1 MAPKDTTGIGW
12 VCIEPAAALPSGV
25 LGRHDPAHRR
35 GCSAEQVTADM
46 YDALVRWGSLH
57 VDGDGAGLCSSSFRW
72 IVHFTL
78 PVRIF
83 VASAESI
90 DGSGISH

>member
-1 MAPKDTTGIGW
+1 
-12 VCIEPAAALPSGV
+12 V
-25 LGRHDPAHRR
+25 
-35 GCSAEQVTADM
+35 EQVTAHM
-46 YDALVRWGSLH
+46 YDALVRRGSLH
-57 VDGDGAGLCSSSFRW
+57 IDGDGAGLCLSSFRW

-90 DGSGISH
+90 DDRMGLAPEARFAWS

>member
-1 MAPKDTTGIGW
+1 MNRPGM
-12 VCIEPAAALPSGV
+12 SGARLESV
-25 LGRHDPAHRR
+25 
-35 GCSAEQVTADM
+35 
-46 YDALVRWGSLH
+46 SLH
-57 VDGDGAGLCSSSFRW
+57 VDGDGAGLCLSSFRW

>member
-1 MAPKDTTGIGW
+1 
-12 VCIEPAAALPSGV
+12 
-25 LGRHDPAHRR
+25 
-35 GCSAEQVTADM
+35 M
-46 YDALVRWGSLH
+46 YDALVRRGSLH
-57 VDGDGAGLCSSSFRW
+57 VDGDGAGLCLSSFRW

>member
-1 MAPKDTTGIGW
+1 MQMEEARLES
-12 VCIEPAAALPSGV
+12 V
-25 LGRHDPAHRR
+25 
-35 GCSAEQVTADM
+35 
-46 YDALVRWGSLH
+46 SLH
-57 VDGDGAGLCSSSFRW
+57 VDGDGAGLCLSSFRW